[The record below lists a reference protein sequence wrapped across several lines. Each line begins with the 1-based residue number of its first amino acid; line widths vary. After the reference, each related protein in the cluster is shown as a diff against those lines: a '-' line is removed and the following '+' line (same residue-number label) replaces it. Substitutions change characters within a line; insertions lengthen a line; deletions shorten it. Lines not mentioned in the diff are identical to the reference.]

1 MSTKQD
7 SLDQA
12 RPTFL
17 NVKEVA
23 ELLRIKTRTVYEMV
37 SFSDYS
43 NRWVSAQTGRCKTVK
58 PFLTNVRGLV
68 MDARSR
74 AFVS

>member
-23 ELLRIKTRTVYEMV
+23 ELLRIKTRTVQQSMK
-37 SFSDYS
+37 
-43 NRWVSAQTGRCKTVK
+43 WSAFRIIQIDGSPPR
-58 PFLTNVRGLV
+58 
-68 MDARSR
+68 R
-74 AFVS
+74 AGAKQ